1 MTVGL
6 EGPAPYYQPPGED
19 TQPMTLAEYLRGALA
34 LIAQDRVL
42 APDEMQEIQ
51 LFMAGVQ
58 EIGQQRMATA
68 APEVAPGEGLF
79 QPGQEEDFAAGAGEP
94 VEGGELETEEPF

>member
-6 EGPAPYYQPPGED
+6 EGPAPYSGPVPED
-19 TQPMTLAEYLRGALA
+19 STPMTLAEYLRGALA

-58 EIGQQRMATA
+58 EIGRQRAAATA
-68 APEVAPGEGLF
+68 QQV
-79 QPGQEEDFAAGAGEP
+79 QPGQGLLQSG
-94 VEGGELETEEPF
+94 TEEPFDQAQGTEPVNDMTSGEEPY